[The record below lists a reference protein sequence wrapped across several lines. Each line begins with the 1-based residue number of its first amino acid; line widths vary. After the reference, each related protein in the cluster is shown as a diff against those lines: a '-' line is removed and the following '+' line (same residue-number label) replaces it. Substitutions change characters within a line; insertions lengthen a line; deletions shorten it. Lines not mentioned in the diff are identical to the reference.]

1 MTGGT
6 IAGLVISSLILNG
19 DHKWADIYS
28 PSRIAPPTKITLSQL
43 ASSIKTTTEVSSC
56 FVAKFTDRKSEK
68 RCGYRC
74 CRSRA
79 NGLRQFSDVL
89 DLPRL
94 WTFESSLLTF
104 TVMIVMD

>member
-43 ASSIKTTTEVSSC
+43 ASSIKTTTEVNSC
-56 FVAKFTDRKSEK
+56 FVANLGRRKSNLSSGIVDQK
-68 RCGYRC
+68 RD
-74 CRSRA
+74 S
-79 NGLRQFSDVL
+79 V
-89 DLPRL
+89 
-94 WTFESSLLTF
+94 
-104 TVMIVMD
+104 